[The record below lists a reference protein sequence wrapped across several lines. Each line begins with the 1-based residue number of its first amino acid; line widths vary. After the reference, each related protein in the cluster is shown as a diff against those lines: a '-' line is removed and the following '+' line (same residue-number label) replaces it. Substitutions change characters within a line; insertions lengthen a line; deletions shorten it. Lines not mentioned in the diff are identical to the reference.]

1 MRDVKGSNGFI
12 VARVDSSG
20 NVTLGP
26 DAGPIVGRAANT
38 GEIYDDESGVHQ
50 VGRVDSEGSV
60 FNMQHET
67 LGKVDAWGRV
77 YDRSGSVVG
86 KVEKLID
93 GGVLL
98 LIAEPVEQAA
108 TAATA
113 ADDTSTLMNEAMEL
127 ADAQRFPQVRKDSK
141 PLTDRDLFMEHLR
154 RDSSK

>member
-1 MRDVKGSNGFI
+1 VRDVKGSNGSI

-20 NVTLGP
+20 NITLGP
-26 DAGPIVGRAANT
+26 EGGPIVGRATNA
-38 GEIYDDESGVHQ
+38 GEIYDDESGVNQ
-50 VGRVDSEGSV
+50 VGRVDGEGTV
-60 FNMQHET
+60 FSMQHEK
-67 LGKVDAWGRV
+67 LGKVDTWGRV

-86 KVEKLID
+86 HVEKTVD

-98 LIAEPVEQAA
+98 LIAEPVAQ
-108 TAATA
+108 
-113 ADDTSTLMNEAMEL
+113 TSSAPPALEETSALMNEAMEL

>member
-1 MRDVKGSNGFI
+1 MRDVKGSNGFT

-26 DAGPIVGRAANT
+26 EGGPIVGRAANS
-38 GEIYDDESGVHQ
+38 GEIYDDDAGVNQ

-77 YDRSGSVVG
+77 YDRSGSLVG
-86 KVEKLID
+86 KVEKPID

-98 LIAEPVEQAA
+98 LIAEPVGQTATSA
-108 TAATA
+108 TAAE
-113 ADDTSTLMNEAMEL
+113 DTSMMTEAMEL

>member
-1 MRDVKGSNGFI
+1 VRDVKGSNGFI

-26 DAGPIVGRAANT
+26 DAGPIVGRATNS

-50 VGRVDSEGSV
+50 VGRVDGEGSV
-60 FNMQHET
+60 FNMQQEV

-77 YDRSGSVVG
+77 FDRSGSVVG
-86 KVEKLID
+86 KVEKAVD

-98 LIAEPVEQAA
+98 LIAEPVEQTMAA
-108 TAATA
+108 APAAEESSA
-113 ADDTSTLMNEAMEL
+113 LMDEAMEL
-127 ADAQRFPQVRKDSK
+127 ADAQRFPQVRKDTK
-141 PLTDRDLFMEHLR
+141 PLTDRDLFMEHLP

>member
-1 MRDVKGSNGFI
+1 VRDVKGSNGSI
-12 VARVDSSG
+12 VARVDASG

-26 DAGPIVGRAANT
+26 DAGPIVGRATNS

-50 VGRVDSEGSV
+50 VGRVDGEGSV
-60 FNMQHET
+60 FNMQQEA

-86 KVEKLID
+86 KVEKAVD

-98 LIAEPVEQAA
+98 LIAEPVEQA
-108 TAATA
+108 TAAAPA
-113 ADDTSTLMNEAMEL
+113 ADESSALMNEAMEL

-141 PLTDRDLFMEHLR
+141 PLTDRDLFMEHLP

>member
-1 MRDVKGSNGFI
+1 MRDVKGSNGSI

-20 NVTLGP
+20 NITLGP

-50 VGRVDSEGSV
+50 VGMVDGEGSV
-60 FNMQHET
+60 FNMQHQT

-86 KVEKLID
+86 KVEKPID

-98 LIAEPVEQAA
+98 LIAEPNEQTT
-108 TAATA
+108 TAAPA
-113 ADDTSTLMNEAMEL
+113 PDESSALMNEAMEL
-127 ADAQRFPQVRKDSK
+127 AEAQRFPQVRKDSK
-141 PLTDRDLFMEHLR
+141 PLTDRDLFMEHLP
-154 RDSSK
+154 RDSGE

>member
-1 MRDVKGSNGFI
+1 MRDVKGSNGSI

-26 DAGPIVGRAANT
+26 DGGPIVGRATNA
-38 GEIYDDESGVHQ
+38 GDIYDDESGVNQ
-50 VGRVDSEGSV
+50 VGRVDGEGTV
-60 FNMQHET
+60 FNMKHEA

-86 KVEKLID
+86 KVEKPVD

-98 LIAEPVEQAA
+98 LIAEPVDQ
-108 TAATA
+108 TAAPAPPA
-113 ADDTSTLMNEAMEL
+113 AETSALMNEAMEL
-127 ADAQRFPQVRKDSK
+127 ADAQRFPQVRKDAK

>member
-1 MRDVKGSNGFI
+1 VRDVKGSNGSI

-26 DAGPIVGRAANT
+26 DAGPIVGRATNS

-50 VGRVDSEGSV
+50 VGRVDGEGSI
-60 FNMQHET
+60 FNMQQET

-86 KVEKLID
+86 KVEKAVD

-98 LIAEPVEQAA
+98 LIAEPVEQAIA
-108 TAATA
+108 AAPTADESSA
-113 ADDTSTLMNEAMEL
+113 LMNEAMEL
-127 ADAQRFPQVRKDSK
+127 ADAQRFPQVRKDTK
-141 PLTDRDLFMEHLR
+141 PLTDRLP